1 MANEKDNIFDTI
13 LIWVFGAVVAI
24 GLIIGVKNFQEQTLE
39 LNHDKGLA
47 VVVQSKFWG
56 FSKNTKTY
64 KYNIESKEWF
74 HIDKSGKEIRLKD
87 KQASEIKL

>member
-1 MANEKDNIFDTI
+1 MADEKENIFDTI
-13 LIWVFGAVVAI
+13 LVWIFGAIVAI

-56 FSKNTKTY
+56 FSKKTKTY

-74 HIDKSGKEIRLKD
+74 YINKNGKEIRLKD